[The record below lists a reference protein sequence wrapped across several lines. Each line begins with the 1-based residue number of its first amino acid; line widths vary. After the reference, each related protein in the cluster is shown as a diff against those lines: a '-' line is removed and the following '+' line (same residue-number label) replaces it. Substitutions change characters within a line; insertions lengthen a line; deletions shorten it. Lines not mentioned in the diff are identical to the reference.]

1 MNSVPLV
8 GIFYLSGRDLDM
20 VDLIVLGMNL
30 VVDYLWQ
37 MISVIG

>member
-8 GIFYLSGRDLDM
+8 GIFYLSERDLDM